1 MRHYLLTRSAY
12 APTVPIALNRKRLA
26 LTRGVTAR
34 SLAAQT
40 LRDVTWVVMVDDK
53 DPLYA
58 ERVEVLRS
66 AGLPLILAPPGNIV
80 RDAVHDVPWGPW
92 SENLERDG
100 PTLTTRI
107 DDDDAFAP
115 WVFETVRRKAEEWTR
130 RQPRRRLV
138 LILPC
143 GWRVASGRINE
154 RHDRVSQFST
164 LYAPRNDQGTVMD
177 MNHTRVRKLGRL
189 GVVSVQPGWLWLR
202 HEATRSR
209 NSRASMNDRDHM
221 VHIPDQVRRQFPVDW
236 DLIEALP

>member
-12 APTVPIALNRKRLA
+12 APDVPIALNRKRLA
-26 LTRGVTAR
+26 LTRGVTAP

-40 LRDVTWVVMVDDK
+40 RHDVTWVVMVDEA
-53 DPLYA
+53 DPLYE
-58 ERVEVLRS
+58 ERVAVLRS
-66 AGLPLILAPPGNIV
+66 AGLPLILAPPGNTV
-80 RDAVHDVPWGPW
+80 RRDVHDMPWGPW
-92 SENLERDG
+92 ADNLEHDE

-115 WVFETVRRKAEEWTR
+115 WVFDVVRQKAEEWMR

-138 LILPC
+138 LILPL

-164 LYAPRNDQGTVMD
+164 LYAPRGDRGTVMD
-177 MNHTRVRKLGRL
+177 INHTRVRKLGKL
-189 GVVSVQPGWLWLR
+189 QAASTQPGWLWLR
-202 HEATRSR
+202 HEETRSN
-209 NSRASMNDRDHM
+209 NSRASMSDRDHM
-221 VHIPDQVRRQFPVDW
+221 IRVPDQVRRQFPVDW